1 MSKTSRY
8 RRNKNKR
15 TWRNQNRQHGGKPV
29 EESSSNSDASSEQK
43 NEEEKPKGNIIT
55 RAVDSLSK
63 AATSASATM
72 GDFLTKAQT
81 KGKEGT
87 SDNSSAPEEETKEKE
102 KDENKQGSFFS
113 LPSFISGSPSAEN
126 NSIKDD
132 IKSLIERLDKEKDQL
147 IHNREENEEAI
158 RNLVMA
164 IMKALKAL
172 EMSNQDIQDK
182 LKSIKAE
189 QAAIGSSEDTAAS
202 ADSSSAS
209 ASSDASS
216 KDSSDGMFN
225 FNAFT
230 PNQDNT
236 AAPQLFGN
244 SVPAAAPTDA
254 FGSPPAFSPELASP
268 PLSPEPA
275 SPAFSPEP
283 AAAPLE
289 LASPLNRLQ
298 PHLNLHPPLNLLQSH
313 NKKRPPTKYHPSD
326 RPPPSSPQA
335 EAKSAK
341 LGEDVRGVPHVAKR
355 ISVRGASR
363 RVGYRHHVV
372 YDGFF

>member
-254 FGSPPAFSPELASP
+254 FGSPPAFSPEPASP

-275 SPAFSPEP
+275 SPAFSPELASPPEP

-289 LASPLNRLQ
+289 LASPPEPAAAPLE
-298 PHLNLHPPLNLLQSH
+298 PASPPEPAAVPQQEAPSDQLSPFGPTTAVKPTGGG
-313 NKKRPPTKYHPSD
+313 KKRKT
-326 RPPPSSPQA
+326 R
-335 EAKSAK
+335 
-341 LGEDVRGVPHVAKR
+341 RR
-355 ISVRGASR
+355 RSR
-363 RVGYRHHVV
+363 RSSRR
-372 YDGFF
+372 